1 MGSFIIEFLFEI
13 AVEAVFHWLPKRSR
27 EKILARH
34 INRLRK
40 EDWFCELE
48 RDYRYEYII
57 CQNSRVRKFLSREKN
72 IKLITNVDTEKDKFI
87 KLIEEEHHKF
97 TTGR

>member
-13 AVEAVFHWLPKRSR
+13 AVEAIFHWRPKRLR

-40 EDWFCELE
+40 EDWFYELE

-57 CQNSRVRKFLSREKN
+57 SQNSRVRKFLSREKN
-72 IKLITNVDTEKDKFI
+72 IKLITNVDAEKDKFI

-97 TTGR
+97 TTRR